1 VNKKVLRKL
10 MKERLAINENKMAAL
25 HEQISLNLKNFL
37 IQFDSQRHGQEKL
50 TIGGY
55 SPLKYEPVWF
65 QAFDKHV
72 DWKYSLVHMHEDITL
87 TYHSVDFAEILT
99 GELGLRLEEQKLS
112 SSVIPDVVL
121 IPGLAYTRS
130 LERLGR
136 GKAYFDNYLKNY
148 KGEKIGLFF
157 GLQEVDDVFLE
168 KHDMKLDL
176 IITEKEIIRG
186 NK

>member
-1 VNKKVLRKL
+1 
-10 MKERLAINENKMAAL
+10 
-25 HEQISLNLKNFL
+25 
-37 IQFDSQRHGQEKL
+37 
-50 TIGGY
+50 
-55 SPLKYEPVWF
+55 
-65 QAFDKHV
+65 
-72 DWKYSLVHMHEDITL
+72 
-87 TYHSVDFAEILT
+87 
-99 GELGLRLEEQKLS
+99 
-112 SSVIPDVVL
+112 VVL